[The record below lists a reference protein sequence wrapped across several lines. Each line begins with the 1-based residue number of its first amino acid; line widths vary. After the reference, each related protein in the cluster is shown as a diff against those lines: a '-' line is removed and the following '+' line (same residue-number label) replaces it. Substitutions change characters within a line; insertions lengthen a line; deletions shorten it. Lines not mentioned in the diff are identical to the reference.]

1 MKKMTWLAALALGLA
16 FTAGGTQAQ
25 AADAAS
31 NSVIHTGVYIDGIDV
46 SGLTAAEAREEL
58 EAYVEEM
65 GAETLTLKI
74 GDHQLQPALSELGL
88 ECTNLDVTE
97 EAVQLGKVGN
107 IIQRYKDR
115 KDLEHE
121 NKNYQ
126 LEWTLDPAL
135 VSEYVANECTQ
146 FDQEAV
152 DAGLEKMG
160 TALPMCRGRQAFCWT
175 QTEQRRLLSIILKMN
190 GITRREAWS
199 FRQPSTSPGA
209 ARRS

>member
-74 GDHQLQPALSELGL
+74 GDHQLQPTLSELGL

-97 EAVQLGKVGN
+97 EAVQLGKVGISSSATRTARIWSMRIRITSWSGRWIRLWSPN
-107 IIQRYKDR
+107 MWPMSAPSLIRRRWTRALKKREQLYLCAGNHGASAGHGRSGGG
-115 KDLEHE
+115 H
-121 NKNYQ
+121 YQ
-126 LEWTLDPAL
+126 LH
-135 VSEYVANECTQ
+135 
-146 FDQEAV
+146 
-152 DAGLEKMG
+152 
-160 TALPMCRGRQAFCWT
+160 
-175 QTEQRRLLSIILKMN
+175 
-190 GITRREAWS
+190 
-199 FRQPSTSPGA
+199 
-209 ARRS
+209 

>member
-126 LEWTLDPAL
+126 LEWTLIRLWSPNMWPMSAPSL
-135 VSEYVANECTQ
+135 IRRRWTRASK
-146 FDQEAV
+146 
-152 DAGLEKMG
+152 KMG